1 MKSKEGLMMKL
12 SKNDFSEYIDA
23 FLVENAKVNLISK
36 NDEKFLWEK
45 HIFDSLAIEKFFNKY
60 GLRKSL
66 LDIGTGGGFP
76 SVPIAIAYPEIEVY
90 ALDSIRKK
98 LNAID
103 NIKSVLDLKNL
114 HTICERAEKL
124 TDKYELVTSRAV
136 ASMKILA
143 QYASSLLKSG
153 GYFVAYKSLK
163 AEDEI
168 QEALP
173 VLRKCRLEVEDLIEY
188 KLPLEENYVRNLVV
202 IKKI

>member
-1 MKSKEGLMMKL
+1 MKL

-76 SVPIAIAYPEIEVY
+76 SVPIAIAYPEMEVY

-136 ASMKILA
+136 ASMKVLA

-168 QEALP
+168 QEASP
-173 VLRKCRLEVEDLIEY
+173 VLRKCGLIVEDLIEY

>member
-1 MKSKEGLMMKL
+1 MMKL

-45 HIFDSLAIEKFFNKY
+45 HIFDSLAIEKFFEKY

-168 QEALP
+168 QEASP

>member
-1 MKSKEGLMMKL
+1 MKL

-45 HIFDSLAIEKFFNKY
+45 HIFDSLAIEKFFEKY

-173 VLRKCRLEVEDLIEY
+173 VLRKCGLIVEDLIEY

>member
-1 MKSKEGLMMKL
+1 MKL

-45 HIFDSLAIEKFFNKY
+45 HIFDSLAIEKFFEKY

-168 QEALP
+168 QEASP

>member
-1 MKSKEGLMMKL
+1 MMKL
-12 SKNDFSEYIDA
+12 SKNDFSKYMDA

-45 HIFDSLAIEKFFNKY
+45 HIFDSLAIEKFFDKY
-60 GLRKSL
+60 GIRKKL

-76 SVPIAIAYPEIEVY
+76 SVPAAIAYPELEVY

-103 NIKSVLDLKNL
+103 NIKSALNLKNL

-143 QYASSLLKSG
+143 GYASCLLQSG
-153 GYFVAYKSLK
+153 GYFVAYKSIK
-163 AEDEI
+163 AQEEI
-168 QEALP
+168 NEALP
-173 VLRKCRLEVEDLIEY
+173 ILQKSGLKVEEIIEY
-188 KLPLEENYVRNLVV
+188 NLPLEENHVRNLVV
-202 IKKI
+202 LKKY

>member
-1 MKSKEGLMMKL
+1 MMKL
-12 SKNDFSEYIDA
+12 SKNDFSEYMDA

-136 ASMKILA
+136 ASMKVLA

-168 QEALP
+168 QEASP
-173 VLRKCRLEVEDLIEY
+173 VLRKCGLIVEDIIEY

>member
-1 MKSKEGLMMKL
+1 MKL

-45 HIFDSLAIEKFFNKY
+45 HIFDSLAIEKFFEKY

-173 VLRKCRLEVEDLIEY
+173 VLHKCRLEVEDLIEY

>member
-1 MKSKEGLMMKL
+1 MMKL

-168 QEALP
+168 QEASP
-173 VLRKCRLEVEDLIEY
+173 VLRKCGLIVEDIIEY

>member
-1 MKSKEGLMMKL
+1 MKL
-12 SKNDFSEYIDA
+12 SKNDFSEYMDA

-45 HIFDSLAIEKFFNKY
+45 HIFDSLAIEKFFEKY

-136 ASMKILA
+136 ASMKVLA
-143 QYASSLLKSG
+143 QYVSSLLKSG

-168 QEALP
+168 QEASP
-173 VLRKCRLEVEDLIEY
+173 VLRKCGLIVEDIIEY

>member
-1 MKSKEGLMMKL
+1 MKL

-45 HIFDSLAIEKFFNKY
+45 HIFDSLAIENFFEKY

>member
-1 MKSKEGLMMKL
+1 MKL

-45 HIFDSLAIEKFFNKY
+45 HIFDSLAIEKFFEKY

-168 QEALP
+168 QEALS

>member
-1 MKSKEGLMMKL
+1 MMKL

>member
-1 MKSKEGLMMKL
+1 MKL

>member
-1 MKSKEGLMMKL
+1 MMKL

-143 QYASSLLKSG
+143 QYVSALLKSG

-173 VLRKCRLEVEDLIEY
+173 VLRKCGLIVEDIIEY

>member
-1 MKSKEGLMMKL
+1 MKL

-45 HIFDSLAIEKFFNKY
+45 HIFDSLAIENFFEKY

-136 ASMKILA
+136 ASMKVLA
-143 QYASSLLKSG
+143 QYVSSLLKSG

-168 QEALP
+168 QEASP
-173 VLRKCRLEVEDLIEY
+173 VLRKCGLIVEDIIEY

>member
-45 HIFDSLAIEKFFNKY
+45 HIFDSLAIEKFFEKY

-173 VLRKCRLEVEDLIEY
+173 VLRKCGLIVEDLIEY

>member
-1 MKSKEGLMMKL
+1 MKL

-103 NIKSVLDLKNL
+103 NIKSVPDLKNL

-168 QEALP
+168 QEASP
-173 VLRKCRLEVEDLIEY
+173 VLRKCGLIVEDIIEY

>member
-1 MKSKEGLMMKL
+1 MKL

-45 HIFDSLAIEKFFNKY
+45 HIFDSLAIEKFFEKY

-76 SVPIAIAYPEIEVY
+76 SAPIAIAYPEIEVY

-173 VLRKCRLEVEDLIEY
+173 VLRKCRLEVEDIIEY

>member
-1 MKSKEGLMMKL
+1 MKL

-168 QEALP
+168 QEASP
-173 VLRKCRLEVEDLIEY
+173 VLRKCGLIVEDIIEY

>member
-1 MKSKEGLMMKL
+1 MKL

-36 NDEKFLWEK
+36 NDEKFFWEK
-45 HIFDSLAIEKFFNKY
+45 HIFDSLAIEKFFEKY

-136 ASMKILA
+136 ASMKVLA

-168 QEALP
+168 QEASP

>member
-1 MKSKEGLMMKL
+1 MKL

-45 HIFDSLAIEKFFNKY
+45 HIFDSLAIEKFFEKY

>member
-1 MKSKEGLMMKL
+1 MKL
-12 SKNDFSEYIDA
+12 SKNDFSEYMDA

-136 ASMKILA
+136 ASMKVLA

-168 QEALP
+168 QEASP
-173 VLRKCRLEVEDLIEY
+173 VLRKCGLIVEDIIEY

>member
-1 MKSKEGLMMKL
+1 MKL

-36 NDEKFLWEK
+36 NDEKFFWEK
-45 HIFDSLAIEKFFNKY
+45 HIFDSLAIEKFFEKY

-136 ASMKILA
+136 ASMKVLA